1 VNGLPVPYVTRLAA
15 TNGAVHTVELD
26 ALSLRLT
33 RAGRF
38 HALVRYRHAAWERHI
53 ARDASFLEAG
63 FHGRYVLDPS
73 GALTLYPDPGTSGR
87 RRPAWHGTLSG
98 DRVVF
103 RHSIS
108 AGAQTHEFLFDLEY
122 DRSIY

>member
-1 VNGLPVPYVTRLAA
+1 MPYVTRLAA

-53 ARDASFLEAG
+53 APDASILDAG
-63 FHGRYVLDPS
+63 FHGRYVLASS
-73 GALTLYPDPGTSGR
+73 GALTLYPDPGTSGKA
-87 RRPAWHGTLSG
+87 RPTWHGTLSG
-98 DRVVF
+98 DHVVF
-103 RHSIS
+103 RHAIS
-108 AGAQTHEFLFDLEY
+108 AGAQTYEFLFDLQY